1 MRVFPVKVE
10 GDDVY
15 LHLPPAEELDAVL
28 ATEKTC
34 NGSCHA
40 NENQPRKVRTHRKA
54 KVPELLPADPNAEQF

>member
-1 MRVFPVKVE
+1 MKVE

-15 LHLPPAEELDAVL
+15 LLLPPAEELDAVL

-40 NENQPRKVRTHRKA
+40 PNEEKHLVKRVRKA
-54 KVPELLPADPNAEQF
+54 KIPGLLPADPYAEKL